1 MDTRSLS
8 TDGERDK
15 YAKLIG
21 QLKCVFAFSIIYKFL
36 P

>member
-21 QLKCVFAFSIIYKFL
+21 QLKYVFRFPINYRS
-36 P
+36 